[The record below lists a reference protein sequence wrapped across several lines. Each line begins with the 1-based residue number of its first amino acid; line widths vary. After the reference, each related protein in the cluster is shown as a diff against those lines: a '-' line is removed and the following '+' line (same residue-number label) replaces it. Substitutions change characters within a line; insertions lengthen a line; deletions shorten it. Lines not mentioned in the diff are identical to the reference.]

1 MNNPSDLFFNPSF
14 KADLF
19 WRNQY
24 KIRIGPVLP
33 ANKDQISRS
42 IKDLSTESIR
52 YRFLGSKK
60 EFSPDELEYLTNVDG
75 WNHYA
80 IGMEEQQTPNRGIA
94 IARMVRSLIDPIE
107 AEIAITIIDE
117 YHRLGL
123 GTLLMSLIVL
133 AASERNIERLSFSF
147 LPQNEAIIKLIHKIG
162 PTRTD
167 STAMDFVQL
176 YMDMKDVDLKE
187 LKSLLMPSLPIIN
200 NFQIK

>member
-1 MNNPSDLFFNPSF
+1 MNNQSDLFFNPHF
-14 KADLF
+14 KADLL

-52 YRFLGSKK
+52 YRFMGSKK
-60 EFSPDELEYLTNVDG
+60 EFSPEELEYFTNVDG

-80 IGMEEQQTPNRGIA
+80 IGMEEQQNPNRGIA
-94 IARMVRSLIDPIE
+94 IVRLVRSLIDPVE

-117 YHRLGL
+117 YHKRGL
-123 GTLLMSLIVL
+123 GTFLMRLIVL
-133 AASERNIERLSFSF
+133 AASERNIKRLSFSF

-162 PTRTD
+162 PTRPD

-176 YMDMKDVDLKE
+176 YMDMKDVNLDGIKSQLVTILPLIEHFHLK
-187 LKSLLMPSLPIIN
+187 
-200 NFQIK
+200 

>member
-1 MNNPSDLFFNPSF
+1 MNNPSAPFFNPNF
-14 KADLF
+14 KADIL

-42 IKDLSTESIR
+42 IKDLSNESIR

-60 EFSPDELEYLTNVDG
+60 EFSSEELEYLTNIDG

-94 IARMVRSLIDPIE
+94 IARLVRSLIDPGE
-107 AEIAITIIDE
+107 AEIAITIIDD

-123 GTLLMSLIVL
+123 GTLLMRLIVL
-133 AASERNIERLSFSF
+133 AASERDIQSLSFSF

-176 YMDMKDVDLKE
+176 YMDMKDVDLEKIKSQLVSTLPMIE
-187 LKSLLMPSLPIIN
+187 NFPLK
-200 NFQIK
+200 

>member
-1 MNNPSDLFFNPSF
+1 MNNPSELFFNPNF
-14 KADLF
+14 KADLI
-19 WRNQY
+19 WKNQY

-33 ANKDQISRS
+33 ANKGQISRS

-60 EFSPDELEYLTNVDG
+60 EFSPEELEYLTNVDG

-80 IGMEEQQTPNRGIA
+80 IGMEEQQIPNRGIA
-94 IARMVRSLIDPIE
+94 IARLVRSLIDPIE

-123 GTLLMSLIVL
+123 GTLLMRLIVL
-133 AASERNIERLSFSF
+133 AASERDIKRLSFSF

-176 YMDMKDVDLKE
+176 YMDMKDVDLNE
-187 LKSLLMPSLPIIN
+187 LRSQLVPALPMIEK
-200 NFQIK
+200 FPLK

>member
-1 MNNPSDLFFNPSF
+1 MNNPSELFLNPNF

-19 WRNQY
+19 WRDLY

-33 ANKDQISRS
+33 ANKGQISRS

-60 EFSPDELEYLTNVDG
+60 EFSPEELEYLTNIDG

-80 IGMEEQQTPNRGIA
+80 IGMEEQKTPNRGIA
-94 IARMVRSLIDPIE
+94 IARLVRSLIDPGE

-117 YHRLGL
+117 YHHMGL
-123 GTLLMSLIVL
+123 GTLLMRLIAL
-133 AASERNIERLSFSF
+133 AASERDIQRLSFSF

-176 YMDMKDVDLKE
+176 YMDMKDVDLNE
-187 LKSLLMPSLPIIN
+187 IRSQLALVLPIIK
-200 NFQIK
+200 NFQLK

>member
-1 MNNPSDLFFNPSF
+1 MNNQSDLFFNPHF
-14 KADLF
+14 KADLL

-52 YRFLGSKK
+52 YRFMGSKK
-60 EFSPDELEYLTNVDG
+60 EFSPEDLEYFTNVDG

-80 IGMEEQQTPNRGIA
+80 IGMEEQQNPNRGIA
-94 IARMVRSLIDPIE
+94 IVRLVRSLIDPVE

-117 YHRLGL
+117 YHKRGL
-123 GTLLMSLIVL
+123 GTFLMRLIVL
-133 AASERNIERLSFSF
+133 AASERNIKRLSFSF

-176 YMDMKDVDLKE
+176 YMDMKDVNLDGIKSQLVTILPLIEHFHLK
-187 LKSLLMPSLPIIN
+187 
-200 NFQIK
+200 

>member
-1 MNNPSDLFFNPSF
+1 MNNPSELFFNPNF
-14 KADLF
+14 KADLV
-19 WRNQY
+19 WKNQY

-33 ANKDQISRS
+33 ANKGQISRS

-60 EFSPDELEYLTNVDG
+60 EFSPEELEYLTNVDG

-80 IGMEEQQTPNRGIA
+80 IGMEEQQTPKRGIA

-123 GTLLMSLIVL
+123 GTLLMRLIVL
-133 AASERNIERLSFSF
+133 AASERYIKRLSLSF

-187 LKSLLMPSLPIIN
+187 LKAQLLPFLPNIE
-200 NFQIK
+200 NFPLK

>member
-1 MNNPSDLFFNPSF
+1 MNNQSDLFFNPQF
-14 KADLF
+14 KADLL

-52 YRFLGSKK
+52 YRFMGSKK
-60 EFSPDELEYLTNVDG
+60 EFSPEELEYFTNVDG

-80 IGMEEQQTPNRGIA
+80 IGMEEQQNPKRGIA
-94 IARMVRSLIDPIE
+94 IVRLVRSLIDPVE

-117 YHRLGL
+117 YHKRGL
-123 GTLLMSLIVL
+123 GTFLMRLIVL
-133 AASERNIERLSFSF
+133 AASERNIKRLSFSF

-176 YMDMKDVDLKE
+176 YMDMKDVNLDGIKSQLVTILPLIEHFHLK
-187 LKSLLMPSLPIIN
+187 
-200 NFQIK
+200 